1 MAGTLYGRDRR
12 ALSRM
17 QNLRFFPLAVTGGE
31 GSHLIEA
38 GGRRVLDLSGTW
50 GAASLGHS
58 HPAVR
63 EAVTV
68 ALASMA
74 AAGILSAA
82 SEPAVR
88 LAERLLS
95 ITPGGGDRRVWL
107 GHSGSDANETVA
119 RAVTEATGRRRIL
132 AFSGAYHGGTVG
144 SMAVSGHS
152 AQAGV
157 AKAAGLTLVPYPDP
171 YRPFGDDP
179 GGDAVLAHVEDL
191 LATTCPPEEVAA
203 FFLEPIQADGGL
215 IVPPPGFFSKLA
227 RLCARHG
234 ILTVCDE
241 VKVGLGRTGRLHAF
255 EHEEFVPDIIVFGKG
270 LGGGLPISA
279 AVGPERV
286 MNHRSAFSFQTL
298 HGNPASASAALAVLQ
313 VIETDGLADRAA
325 DVGGVLIGRL
335 RESARASAW
344 IGDVRG
350 RGLAIGVE
358 LIEDPRTRAPA
369 RRLAAQAVYRAWE
382 LGAVLY
388 YVGMNS
394 NVLELTPPLI
404 LSSEEAERGAA
415 IVVQAIEDAAAGKV
429 PDAKLADFQG
439 W

>member
-1 MAGTLYGRDRR
+1 MAGTLYDRDRR

-17 QNLRFFPLAVTGGE
+17 QNLRFFPLSVAGGE

-38 GGRRVLDLSGTW
+38 DGRRVLDLSATW

-63 EAVTV
+63 EAVGA
-68 ALASMA
+68 ALGNMA

-88 LAERLLS
+88 LAEKLLA
-95 ITPGGGDRRVWL
+95 ITPGDGERRVWL

-119 RAVTEATGRRRIL
+119 RAVIDATGRRRIL

-157 AKAAGLTLVPYPDP
+157 AKAAGLMLVPFPDP
-171 YRPFGDDP
+171 NRPFRDDP
-179 GGDAVLAHVEDL
+179 SGEAVLAHIEEL
-191 LATTCPPEEVAA
+191 FATACPAEEVAA
-203 FFLEPIQADGGL
+203 FFLEPIQADGGM
-215 IVPPPGFFSKLA
+215 IVPPPGFLARLA

-255 EHEEFVPDIIVFGKG
+255 EHEDFVPDIIVFGKG

-279 AVGPERV
+279 AVGPGGV
-286 MNHRSAFSFQTL
+286 MNHRAAVSFQTL
-298 HGNPASASAALAVLQ
+298 HGNPASASAALAVLRA
-313 VIETDGLADRAA
+313 IETEALADRAA
-325 DVGGVLIGRL
+325 EVGGLLLRRL
-335 RESARASAW
+335 REAASASPW

-350 RGLAIGVE
+350 RGLAIGIE
-358 LIEDPRTRAPA
+358 LIEDPLTRAPA

-388 YVGMNS
+388 YVGMSS
-394 NVLELTPPLI
+394 NVLELTPPLV
-404 LSSEEAERGAA
+404 LSEQEAERGAA

-429 PDAKLADFQG
+429 PDTRLADFQG